1 MVIENKFPT
10 TIPFTNGNMT
20 SSDKYVV
27 PYVYVEKNKE
37 MLLVCVHVSFLHLAA
52 VAFSILYDSN
62 R

>member
-1 MVIENKFPT
+1 MVIENKFS
-10 TIPFTNGNMT
+10 TIPFTNGNMK

-27 PYVYVEKNKE
+27 PYVCVEKNKE
-37 MLLVCVHVSFLHLAA
+37 MLLVCDVSFLHLAA